1 MSIFSNIKYYVN
13 YFYFNRGETEIK
25 NYFSS
30 NEINQAI
37 KELIEEGYTQFMSK
51 FIELINQY
59 TLIYPLN
66 RQETIFIEAI
76 KGKCFSNIKH
86 EINYSYF
93 ESEVRAVKNNIV
105 SYKKERK
112 SLNNEY
118 QLRIKQYQIKALRDS
133 LKQIWP
139 ISEAV
144 ISRRFC
150 KKLLEE
156 LIRDNITS
164 ISLNNYTP
172 DIQILKNYLASV
184 SSNYI
189 FREGF
194 NEDLALKLKNIIAD
208 LEKKQKSENIKVNKK
223 KDILILIY
231 KDENN
236 TQIKLIKSLMKL
248 KNECNKI
255 VHFNK
260 EYEDNLDIQNYIY
273 DELQIKEEEEKEI
286 ENSIGTKETITK
298 SNAEK
303 NKEKKILISD
313 VAKFL
318 AYGHPSQ
325 QLLKKL
331 EEFSK
336 KISQGI
342 KAIQD
347 KVNSLLQDDEI
358 NDDNYYYNIIIELE
372 NRIDTEL
379 SNLVLKDYNLSLSN
393 IQISTLNRYFKE
405 NILNVDDIKI
415 NDIEHNDDNLVFING
430 INYFNNRR
438 KNMNIKEKLKFNITF
453 EENINLINIKKKI
466 ETIKPNFQTIKE
478 INDEINRFNINYEK
492 EMAIL
497 KREIDN
503 INISI
508 KFIKREEIF
517 TSITQEEFIEALE
530 SNYNKKNINYFS
542 SEINNFYLYIY
553 LLKNKLYDE
562 KSYKLS
568 VRINED
574 YI

>member
-13 YFYFNRGETEIK
+13 YFYFNRGETEIR

-30 NEINQAI
+30 NETNQAI
-37 KELIEEGYTQFMSK
+37 KELSEEGYNQFLPK
-51 FIELINQY
+51 FTDLINQY

-66 RQETIFIEAI
+66 RQEAIFIEAI
-76 KGKCFSNIKH
+76 KVKCFSNIKH

-93 ESEVRAVKNNIV
+93 GSEVRAVKNYIA

-112 SLNNEY
+112 NLNNEY
-118 QLRIKQYQIKALRDS
+118 QLRIKQYQIKALRES
-133 LKQIWP
+133 LKKIWP

-156 LIRDNITS
+156 LIRDNIES
-164 ISLNNYTP
+164 ISLNNYNP
-172 DIQILKNYLASV
+172 DIQILKNYLSRV
-184 SSNYI
+184 S
-189 FREGF
+189 
-194 NEDLALKLKNIIAD
+194 EDLALKLKNIITD
-208 LEKKQKSENIKVNKK
+208 LEKKQKAKNIKSNKK
-223 KDILILIY
+223 KEISTIIF

-255 VHFNK
+255 VQFK
-260 EYEDNLDIQNYIY
+260 KDYEDNLDIQNYIY
-273 DELQIKEEEEKEI
+273 DELQIKEEVKEMEK
-286 ENSIGTKETITK
+286 SIRTKETIIRNNVK
-298 SNAEK
+298 K

-313 VAKFL
+313 VTKFL
-318 AYGHPSQ
+318 AYGHQSQ
-325 QLLKKL
+325 LVLKKL

-336 KISQGI
+336 KISQDV

-358 NDDNYYYNIIIELE
+358 SDDNYYYNLIIELE
-372 NRIDTEL
+372 NRIDIEL

-393 IQISTLNRYFKE
+393 KQISTLNKYFKE
-405 NILNVDDIKI
+405 NILNADDIKI
-415 NDIEHNDDNLVFING
+415 NDMEHTDDNLVFING

-438 KNMNIKEKLKFNITF
+438 KNMSVKERLKFNITF
-453 EENINLINIKKKI
+453 EENINLLNIKKKI
-466 ETIKPNFQTIKE
+466 ETIKPNFEKIKE
-478 INDEINRFNINYEK
+478 INDEINKFNINYEK

-508 KFIKREEIF
+508 KFIKREEII
-517 TSITQEEFIEALE
+517 TSLTKEEFIETLE

-562 KSYKLS
+562 KSYKS
-568 VRINED
+568 AVGINED
-574 YI
+574 DI

>member
-1 MSIFSNIKYYVN
+1 MFSNIKYYLN
-13 YFYFNRGETEIK
+13 YLYFNRGDSEIR

-30 NEINQAI
+30 NETNQAI
-37 KELIEEGYTQFMSK
+37 KELIEEGYNQFLPK
-51 FIELINQY
+51 FTDLINQY

-66 RQETIFIEAI
+66 RQEAIFIEAI
-76 KGKCFSNIKH
+76 KVKCFSNIKH

-93 ESEVRAVKNNIV
+93 GSEVRAVKNYIA

-112 SLNNEY
+112 NLNNEY
-118 QLRIKQYQIKALRDS
+118 QLRIKQYQIKALRES
-133 LKQIWP
+133 LKKIWP

-156 LIRDNITS
+156 LIRDNIES
-164 ISLNNYTP
+164 ISLNNYNP
-172 DIQILKNYLASV
+172 DIQILKNYLSRV
-184 SSNYI
+184 S
-189 FREGF
+189 
-194 NEDLALKLKNIIAD
+194 EDLALKLKNIITD
-208 LEKKQKSENIKVNKK
+208 LEKKQKAKNIKSNKK
-223 KDILILIY
+223 KEISTIIF

-255 VHFNK
+255 VQFK
-260 EYEDNLDIQNYIY
+260 KDYEDNLDIQNYIY
-273 DELQIKEEEEKEI
+273 DELQIKEEVKEMEK
-286 ENSIGTKETITK
+286 SIRTKETIIRNNVK
-298 SNAEK
+298 K

-325 QLLKKL
+325 LVLKKL

-336 KISQGI
+336 KISQDV

-358 NDDNYYYNIIIELE
+358 SDDNYYYNLIIELE
-372 NRIDTEL
+372 NRIDIEL

-393 IQISTLNRYFKE
+393 KQISTLNKYFKE
-405 NILNVDDIKI
+405 NILNADDIKI
-415 NDIEHNDDNLVFING
+415 NDMEHTDDNLVFING

-438 KNMNIKEKLKFNITF
+438 KNMSVKERLKFNITF
-453 EENINLINIKKKI
+453 EENINLLNIKKKI
-466 ETIKPNFQTIKE
+466 ETIKPNFEKIKE
-478 INDEINRFNINYEK
+478 INDEINKFNINYEK

-508 KFIKREEIF
+508 KFIKREEII
-517 TSITQEEFIEALE
+517 TSLTKEEFIETLE

-562 KSYKLS
+562 KSYKS
-568 VRINED
+568 AVGINED
-574 YI
+574 DI